1 VIGIMPVALLLA
13 VAIVSE
19 VAATLALRSTDGFT
33 RLLPSAVVVVG
44 YGISFWMLALVLRE
58 LSIGV
63 TYAVWSAVG
72 TALIAAIGMLALG
85 EPATALKVASLGLII
100 LGVVGLNLAG
110 SH

>member
-1 VIGIMPVALLLA
+1 MPVAVLLSF
-13 VAIVSE
+13 AIVSE
-19 VAATLALRSTDGFT
+19 VAATVALRYSEGFT
-33 RLLPSAVVVVG
+33 RPGPIAIVVVG
-44 YGISFWMLALVLRE
+44 YGISFWLLALVLRE
-58 LSIGV
+58 MSIGA

-72 TALIAAIGMLALG
+72 TALIAVVGVLAFG